1 MSFDNM
7 MHSITPSCQQ
17 MTILPNWGQG
27 RATYGGLIGAILLQH
42 CLQTLNIQRPLR
54 SLSINF
60 VGPAAAGPIDLD
72 SQLLRSGKSASQ
84 AHCIARQNDQAVAAM
99 LGAFAD
105 DRPSE
110 IKVAAPPAPTFA
122 APDTLPALP
131 YIAGI
136 TPEFT
141 QQFEFRWANGDLPF
155 TGSASA
161 NIGGWVRFREPPAA
175 LTAAAIVALVDAWPP
190 ATASQ
195 FRQPAAISTMSWT
208 LELVTELD
216 ELNAGDW
223 WQYQADTEFAQN
235 GYAHIAAKL
244 WSSNGQL
251 VAISRQTVA
260 LFY

>member
-1 MSFDNM
+1 MSFDEM
-7 MHSITPSCQQ
+7 MHSISPSSHQ

-42 CLQTLNIQRPLR
+42 CQQTLSLQRPLR

-60 VGPAAAGPIDLD
+60 VGPATAGNIDLD

-99 LGAFAD
+99 LCAFAE

-110 IKVAAPPAPTFA
+110 IHVLAPQAPAFA
-122 APDTLPALP
+122 APDTLPVLP
-131 YIAGI
+131 YIPGI

-141 QQFEFRWANGDLPF
+141 QQFEFRWADGDLPF

-161 NIGGWVRFREPPAA
+161 DIGGWVRFRDPPNT

-208 LELVTELD
+208 LELVAPLAN
-216 ELNAGDW
+216 LNAGDW
-223 WQYQADTEFAQN
+223 WQYQAKTDFAKN
-235 GYAHIAAKL
+235 GYAHIAATL
-244 WSSNGQL
+244 WSSSGQL
-251 VAISRQTVA
+251 IAISRQTVA